1 MSGDIDLAASTIVHG
16 ADKKVPR
23 LPKGADYATMKQTAE
38 DFEAFYL
45 GRMLQPMFA
54 DIEAAEP
61 FNGGAGAK
69 IWRQMQVDEFGKAL
83 AKNGGVGI
91 ADMVMRQMIAIQ
103 EGRSQP

>member
-69 IWRQMQVDEFGKAL
+69 IWRQMQVDGLQSLEG
-83 AKNGGVGI
+83 GGVGI